1 MTKYIPHTLVLT
13 KFLQTTGQKITVE
26 KGEVIDTTEH
36 IGRFYLIDKGYIK
49 RYLIT
54 NSGNIDIQS
63 FYGPGYFFSLTTAF
77 AGFFGKEVVHSS
89 PEVYYYEAINNSE
102 MCYIDIEKVVELTKG
117 TPMLYREVLA
127 LSARRIDANI
137 WSIENRSLRNFH
149 RRVAHQLCYFAEAFG
164 EKKGQGVRL
173 RIPLTQQD
181 LADTLSTTRETISI
195 SMSELKKKGLIKP
208 GRFIFIPN
216 VKKLLDEAFLA

>member
-1 MTKYIPHTLVLT
+1 MTKYIPHTLILT
-13 KFLQTTGQKITVE
+13 KFLQAAQSTKVE
-26 KGEVIDTTEH
+26 KGEVIETTEH
-36 IGRFYLIDKGYIK
+36 IGRFYLVNKGYIK

-77 AGFFGKEVVHSS
+77 AGFFGKEAIYSG
-89 PEVYYYEAINNSE
+89 PEVYYYEAMTDCELSYIN
-102 MCYIDIEKVVELTKG
+102 IEKVVELTKKN
-117 TPMLYREVLA
+117 PLLYREVLA

-137 WSIENRSLRNFH
+137 WQIENRSLRNFH
-149 RRVAHQLCYFAEAFG
+149 RRVAHQLCYFATAFG
-164 EKKGQGVRL
+164 EKKDGGIKL
-173 RIPLTQQD
+173 KIPLTQQD

-208 GRFIFIPN
+208 GRLIFIPS
-216 VKKLLDEAFLA
+216 VKKLQEEAFE